1 MHGVYKMSSRNLH
14 NQWLKVA
21 HDHEG
26 YKKETPIVIGIEL
39 YEYFGQPVK
48 IIDVQG
54 YGSNNPHVVVEG
66 RFAERTTVDF
76 EELSLLPI
84 LAI

>member
-1 MHGVYKMSSRNLH
+1 MYKMSSRQLH
-14 NQWLKVA
+14 DQWLKVA

-39 YEYFGQPVK
+39 YNYLSQPVK
-48 IIDVQG
+48 IVDVQG
-54 YGSNNPHVVVEG
+54 YGCNNPRVVIET

-76 EELSLLPI
+76 EELALRPL
-84 LAI
+84 

>member
-1 MHGVYKMSSRNLH
+1 MNRQLH
-14 NQWLKVA
+14 DQWLKVA

-26 YKKETPIVIGIEL
+26 YKKETPIIIGIEL
-39 YEYFGQPVK
+39 YDYLGQPVK

-54 YGSNNPHVVVEG
+54 YGSNVPRVVIET

-76 EELSLLPI
+76 EELSLR
-84 LAI
+84 AIIV